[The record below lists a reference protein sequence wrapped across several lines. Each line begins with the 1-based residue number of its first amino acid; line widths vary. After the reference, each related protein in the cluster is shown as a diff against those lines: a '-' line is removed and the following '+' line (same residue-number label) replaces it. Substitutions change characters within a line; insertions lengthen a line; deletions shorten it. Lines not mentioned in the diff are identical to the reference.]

1 MIISLTVIS
10 TERVPTE
17 YREEFLMSI
26 GWGLYTT
33 NYQLTF
39 NKQKE
44 IRYAV

>member
-1 MIISLTVIS
+1 MN
-10 TERVPTE
+10 R
-17 YREEFLMSI
+17 FLMQTMCLKNLTTMNKI
-26 GWGLYTT
+26 YTT